1 MADQGH
7 FDKVALK
14 STKTKRQKKKK
25 RMEGR
30 GNEQQNS
37 GELIP
42 TFKTQVKSKKNETE
56 ILKEKQGDIKDMVS
70 LIPSKE
76 RILKLVQTMLNA

>member
-1 MADQGH
+1 
-7 FDKVALK
+7 
-14 STKTKRQKKKK
+14 
-25 RMEGR
+25 MEGR
-30 GNEQQNS
+30 GNEQNS

>member
-1 MADQGH
+1 
-7 FDKVALK
+7 
-14 STKTKRQKKKK
+14 
-25 RMEGR
+25 MEGR

-76 RILKLVQTMLNA
+76 RILKLVQTVLNA